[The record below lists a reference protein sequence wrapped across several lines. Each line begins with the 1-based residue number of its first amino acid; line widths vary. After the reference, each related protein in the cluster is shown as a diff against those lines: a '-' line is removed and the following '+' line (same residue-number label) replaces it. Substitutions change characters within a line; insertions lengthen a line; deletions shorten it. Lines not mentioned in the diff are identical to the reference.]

1 MLQRYATLF
10 WDFDGVI
17 KDSVA
22 VKARA
27 FERLFAP
34 FGAQVAERVRHHH
47 ERNGG
52 MSRYEK
58 LPLYLRWAGRQDTAA
73 EVTRYC
79 ELFSA
84 AVRQAVIDSP
94 WVPGARE
101 YLQKNHGRQ
110 CCVLL
115 SATPHAEIQGILAAL
130 DIVSWFR
137 EVHGAPTSKI
147 EAIRSVLAR
156 WRCAP
161 AEALVIGDSDSDY
174 AAARSTGV
182 EFLLRRTTLNQHL
195 QCEHAGLQC
204 EDFTNG

>member
-17 KDSVA
+17 KDSIA
-22 VKARA
+22 VKAQA

-34 FGAQVAERVRHHH
+34 FGAEVAARVRRHH

-52 MSRYEK
+52 VSRYEK
-58 LPLYLRWAGRQDTAA
+58 LPLYLRWAGRHDSAV

-101 YLQKNHGRQ
+101 YLQRNHGRQ

-115 SATPHAEIQGILAAL
+115 SATPHAEIQSIVAAL

-156 WRCAP
+156 WQSAP
-161 AEALVIGDSDSDY
+161 TDALVIGDSDSDY
-174 AAARSTGV
+174 AAARATGV

-195 QCEHAGLQC
+195 QREHAGLQC
-204 EDFTNG
+204 EDFTDG